1 MASVSLNEWISK
13 KIKEG
18 EISYLDY
25 SDLSDLRMID
35 KESGVKRANW
45 VYGRAKLALKVLINN
60 PTINE
65 DNMNKL
71 LIELNN
77 LMKVNFHPC
86 INTFFGITKEP
97 SSNNY
102 MMALQYANQG
112 NLRDYLKRNFRLLQW
127 AGKIKMALDIARGLK
142 CLHARNIVHRDLHAK
157 NILIHKNRLMIAD
170 LGLSKQLTVE
180 ITSTSYVEPQFFTVA
195 NYVRN
200 KKSDIYSLGVLL
212 WEISSGYPP
221 FLKIPYYSLIYKV
234 SNGLR
239 EEPISDS
246 PPEYVDLYQKCWDVD
261 PNIRPTS
268 DEVVDTLEYIL
279 SNIKEDS
286 KIKEDMNISE
296 DSKII
301 KNTEYTNIT
310 EDPNITNDS
319 KITNDPMIKNDLIVT
334 NDSKITHDQM
344 ITDDSKITNNL
355 MISDYSKVANDPMI
369 IDDSN
374 VANDSI
380 ITNDP
385 KIIISNDSTNTNDPI
400 ITNDSK
406 ITGDSKKDEKHDR
419 SGSSPLREYKI
430 SKPLPLVYNNIE
442 DESRLLSSILDEIVQ
457 VYLEY
462 NNIGWTN
469 NFDFDEVLE
478 KYKSKARKIFDYL
491 IENSNIKHYEVI
503 IGKFYRKGFGIDRND
518 IIAFQWFM
526 KANQKN
532 DMCGHYE
539 VGHCYYSGNGVT
551 ESNENAFRY
560 YKFAANK
567 GLNIAVDFLAT
578 CYEYGYGTQQDSI
591 KAFELYKIAAKN
603 GFIPSQYELGRC
615 FNSGKG
621 VQKSL
626 KKALKWYKLYQKN
639 NGISD
644 VSSKIEEIEKEL
656 ERGWFRRALK
666 KPSSDSIFNL

>member
-1 MASVSLNEWISK
+1 
-13 KIKEG
+13 
-18 EISYLDY
+18 
-25 SDLSDLRMID
+25 
-35 KESGVKRANW
+35 
-45 VYGRAKLALKVLINN
+45 
-60 PTINE
+60 
-65 DNMNKL
+65 
-71 LIELNN
+71 
-77 LMKVNFHPC
+77 
-86 INTFFGITKEP
+86 
-97 SSNNY
+97 
-102 MMALQYANQG
+102 
-112 NLRDYLKRNFRLLQW
+112 
-127 AGKIKMALDIARGLK
+127 
-142 CLHARNIVHRDLHAK
+142 
-157 NILIHKNRLMIAD
+157 MIAD

-334 NDSKITHDQM
+334 NDSKITHNQM

-355 MISDYSKVANDPMI
+355 MISDDSKVANDPMI

-419 SGSSPLREYKI
+419 SESSPLREYKI
-430 SKPLPLVYNNIE
+430 SKY
-442 DESRLLSSILDEIVQ
+442 
-457 VYLEY
+457 
-462 NNIGWTN
+462 
-469 NFDFDEVLE
+469 
-478 KYKSKARKIFDYL
+478 IFL
-491 IENSNIKHYEVI
+491 HC
-503 IGKFYRKGFGIDRND
+503 
-518 IIAFQWFM
+518 
-526 KANQKN
+526 QK
-532 DMCGHYE
+532 
-539 VGHCYYSGNGVT
+539 
-551 ESNENAFRY
+551 
-560 YKFAANK
+560 
-567 GLNIAVDFLAT
+567 
-578 CYEYGYGTQQDSI
+578 SI
-591 KAFELYKIAAKN
+591 KTLLLILHY
-603 GFIPSQYELGRC
+603 L
-615 FNSGKG
+615 
-621 VQKSL
+621 L
-626 KKALKWYKLYQKN
+626 
-639 NGISD
+639 
-644 VSSKIEEIEKEL
+644 
-656 ERGWFRRALK
+656 
-666 KPSSDSIFNL
+666 

>member
-1 MASVSLNEWISK
+1 
-13 KIKEG
+13 
-18 EISYLDY
+18 
-25 SDLSDLRMID
+25 
-35 KESGVKRANW
+35 
-45 VYGRAKLALKVLINN
+45 
-60 PTINE
+60 
-65 DNMNKL
+65 
-71 LIELNN
+71 
-77 LMKVNFHPC
+77 
-86 INTFFGITKEP
+86 
-97 SSNNY
+97 
-102 MMALQYANQG
+102 
-112 NLRDYLKRNFRLLQW
+112 
-127 AGKIKMALDIARGLK
+127 MALDIARGLK

-200 KKSDIYSLGVLL
+200 KKSDIY
-212 WEISSGYPP
+212 I
-221 FLKIPYYSLIYKV
+221 

-334 NDSKITHDQM
+334 NDSKITHNQM

-355 MISDYSKVANDPMI
+355 MISDDSKVANDPMI

-419 SGSSPLREYKI
+419 SESSPLREYKI
-430 SKPLPLVYNNIE
+430 SKPLPLVFNNIE

-491 IENSNIKHYEVI
+491 IENSNIKHYE
-503 IGKFYRKGFGIDRND
+503 
-518 IIAFQWFM
+518 
-526 KANQKN
+526 
-532 DMCGHYE
+532 
-539 VGHCYYSGNGVT
+539 
-551 ESNENAFRY
+551 
-560 YKFAANK
+560 
-567 GLNIAVDFLAT
+567 
-578 CYEYGYGTQQDSI
+578 
-591 KAFELYKIAAKN
+591 
-603 GFIPSQYELGRC
+603 
-615 FNSGKG
+615 
-621 VQKSL
+621 
-626 KKALKWYKLYQKN
+626 LYQKN

>member
-1 MASVSLNEWISK
+1 
-13 KIKEG
+13 
-18 EISYLDY
+18 
-25 SDLSDLRMID
+25 
-35 KESGVKRANW
+35 
-45 VYGRAKLALKVLINN
+45 
-60 PTINE
+60 
-65 DNMNKL
+65 
-71 LIELNN
+71 
-77 LMKVNFHPC
+77 
-86 INTFFGITKEP
+86 
-97 SSNNY
+97 
-102 MMALQYANQG
+102 
-112 NLRDYLKRNFRLLQW
+112 
-127 AGKIKMALDIARGLK
+127 MALDIARGLK

-170 LGLSKQLTVE
+170 L
-180 ITSTSYVEPQFFTVA
+180 
-195 NYVRN
+195 
-200 KKSDIYSLGVLL
+200 
-212 WEISSGYPP
+212 
-221 FLKIPYYSLIYKV
+221 V

-503 IGKFYRKGFGIDRND
+503 IGKFYRKG
-518 IIAFQWFM
+518 
-526 KANQKN
+526 
-532 DMCGHYE
+532 
-539 VGHCYYSGNGVT
+539 GNGVT

>member
-65 DNMNKL
+65 ENMNKL

-195 NYVRN
+195 NY
-200 KKSDIYSLGVLL
+200 
-212 WEISSGYPP
+212 
-221 FLKIPYYSLIYKV
+221 
-234 SNGLR
+234 
-239 EEPISDS
+239 
-246 PPEYVDLYQKCWDVD
+246 
-261 PNIRPTS
+261 
-268 DEVVDTLEYIL
+268 
-279 SNIKEDS
+279 
-286 KIKEDMNISE
+286 
-296 DSKII
+296 
-301 KNTEYTNIT
+301 
-310 EDPNITNDS
+310 
-319 KITNDPMIKNDLIVT
+319 
-334 NDSKITHDQM
+334 ITHDQM

-355 MISDYSKVANDPMI
+355 MISDDSKVANDPMI

-430 SKPLPLVYNNIE
+430 SKPLPLVFNNIE

-491 IENSNIKHYEVI
+491 IENSNIKHYEVM
-503 IGKFYRKGFGIDRND
+503 IGKFYRKGN
-518 IIAFQWFM
+518 
-526 KANQKN
+526 
-532 DMCGHYE
+532 E
-539 VGHCYYSGNGVT
+539 VGL
-551 ESNENAFRY
+551 E
-560 YKFAANK
+560 
-567 GLNIAVDFLAT
+567 
-578 CYEYGYGTQQDSI
+578 
-591 KAFELYKIAAKN
+591 EL
-603 GFIPSQYELGRC
+603 
-615 FNSGKG
+615 
-621 VQKSL
+621 
-626 KKALKWYKLYQKN
+626 
-639 NGISD
+639 
-644 VSSKIEEIEKEL
+644 
-656 ERGWFRRALK
+656 
-666 KPSSDSIFNL
+666 